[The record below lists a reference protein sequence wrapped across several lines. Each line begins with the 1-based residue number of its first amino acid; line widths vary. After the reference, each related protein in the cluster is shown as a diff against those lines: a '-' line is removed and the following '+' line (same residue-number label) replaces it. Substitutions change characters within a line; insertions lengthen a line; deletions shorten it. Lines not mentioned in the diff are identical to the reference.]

1 MTRRLYRSGKD
12 KMLGG
17 IAGGLADYFEVD
29 VTLVRL
35 IVLVT
40 VLAGGVG
47 LFAYLVAWII
57 IPLNPEHGAPGA
69 ARRDYSGASEV
80 QEVMVEDENRLQ
92 RREKHRQLA
101 GIILIGLGVMFF
113 LDRIFPWFSWE
124 RMWPLVLIF
133 IGILIMVRGSGGG
146 DKG

>member
-1 MTRRLYRSGKD
+1 MTRRLYRSGRD

-57 IPLNPEHGAPGA
+57 IPLNPEHAASGGAK
-69 ARRDYSGASEV
+69 RDYSSMHEPH
-80 QEVMVEDENRLQ
+80 EVMVDDESRMK

-113 LDRIFPWFSWE
+113 LDRIFPAFRWD

-133 IGILIMVRGSGGG
+133 IGVLIMVRGRNGG

>member
-1 MTRRLYRSGKD
+1 MSRRLYRSGKD

-17 IAGGLADYFEVD
+17 VAGGLADYFEVD

-40 VLAGGVG
+40 VFAGGLG

-57 IPLNPEHGAPGA
+57 IPLNPEHA
-69 ARRDYSGASEV
+69 AFAGTRRDFSSPNETH
-80 QEVMVEDENRLQ
+80 EVMVDDEDRL
-92 RREKHRQLA
+92 RRKEKHRQLA

-113 LDRIFPWFSWE
+113 LDRIFPWFSWD

-133 IGILIMVRGSGGG
+133 IGVLIMVRGKSGG